1 MLDRSPLLPL
11 ARLAIALVWL
21 YNGLWCKLLLGC
33 PDHVE
38 IVAGAAADLRVSTT
52 LRLPATPLLW
62 ALGAAETALA
72 VWVMTGRG
80 ARAAAWVQTLLL
92 VGMNAAG
99 LLFRPESIPRPGALL
114 VHNFVLL
121 VLVWAV
127 ASGGRRRA

>member
-33 PDHVE
+33 PDHIE
-38 IVAGAAADLRVSTT
+38 IVAGAVADLRVSTT
-52 LRLPATPLLW
+52 LRLPATPVLW

-72 VWVMTGRG
+72 VWVLTRRG

-99 LLFRPESIPRPGALL
+99 LLFRPEAIPRPGALL

>member
-21 YNGLWCKLLLGC
+21 YNGLWCKLLLRC
-33 PDHVE
+33 PDHAE
-38 IVAGAAADLRVSTT
+38 IVAGAAADLALSTT
-52 LRLPATPLLW
+52 LRLPATPVLW

-72 VWVMTGRG
+72 VWVLTGRG

-99 LLFRPESIPRPGALL
+99 LLFRPEAIPRPGALL

-127 ASGGRRRA
+127 ASGGRPRA

>member
-38 IVAGAAADLRVSTT
+38 IVAGAVADLGLPAT
-52 LRLPATPLLW
+52 LRLPATQVLW

-72 VWVMTGRG
+72 VWVLTGRG

-99 LLFRPESIPRPGALL
+99 LFFRPGAIPRPGALL

-121 VLVWAV
+121 VLVWTV
-127 ASGGRRRA
+127 AGGGWRRA

>member
-11 ARLAIALVWL
+11 ARAAIALVWL

-33 PDHVE
+33 PDHAE
-38 IVAGAAADLRVSTT
+38 IVAGAAGDLH
-52 LRLPATPLLW
+52 LPATPVLW
-62 ALGAAETALA
+62 ALGGGETALA
-72 VWVMTGRG
+72 AWVLSGRG

-99 LLFRPESIPRPGALL
+99 LLFRPEAIPRPGALL

-121 VLVWAV
+121 VLVWVV
-127 ASGGRRRA
+127 AAAGRSRR

>member
-21 YNGLWCKLLLGC
+21 YNGLWCKLLFGC

-52 LRLPATPLLW
+52 LRLPVTPVLW
-62 ALGAAETALA
+62 ALDAAETALA
-72 VWVMTGRG
+72 VWVLTGRG

-99 LLFRPESIPRPGALL
+99 LLFRPEAIPRPGALL

-121 VLVWAV
+121 VLVWIV